1 MLCFRSLLAR
11 LVFNGVC
18 TKSRCCIQLFSWGP
32 PSPIELFFSSYSAA
46 SPLLISSL
54 LWLSKNAGR
63 CLGQRLLRHS
73 GKINYSTTPGM
84 ATLQAVIRHSEIGNC
99 SWRCRHHTFTPVK
112 LQAGMWPGVSLSAQ
126 IPWVV
131 PMWCCQSDN
140 PVSFCGTLRGHL
152 LWARGRTKTVG
163 ASWLLLIDGLPLSC
177 PQEHGGW
184 ICWFFFLLLSAGK
197 QKLSERKKTSHQLRH
212 NTLHCQGLPPRM
224 ETHSTCTLYVLGGV
238 FACMRWLFFVL
249 FRSLP
254 NSTLFWKRGNNQ
266 GDDANDSEAPPKVF
280 STLQRHQSRKRNE
293 MR

>member
-1 MLCFRSLLAR
+1 MSCC
-11 LVFNGVC
+11 C
-18 TKSRCCIQLFSWGP
+18 TQLFSWGP

-46 SPLLISSL
+46 TPLLISSL

-63 CLGQRLLRHS
+63 CLVQYLLRHS
-73 GKINYSTTPGM
+73 GKINYTTTPGM

-184 ICWFFFLLLSAGK
+184 ICGLFFFFLLLTAGK

-212 NTLHCQGLPPRM
+212 NTLHYQGLPPRM
-224 ETHSTCTLYVLGGV
+224 ETHSTWTLYVLGGV
-238 FACMRWLFFVL
+238 LHAWDGC
-249 FRSLP
+249 SLSFSAP
-254 NSTLFWKRGNNQ
+254 CLTALSFGNGGNNQ
-266 GDDANDSEAPPKVF
+266 GNDANDSEAPPKVF